1 MPLGVEVGLGP
12 GHIWLDGDAAPPP
25 PNAAHPQLLACVCS
39 GLTAGWIKMPL
50 GTEIGLSLGDVV
62 WDKDPAPLP

>member
-12 GHIWLDGDAAPPP
+12 GHIWLDGDAAPPK
-25 PNAAHPQLLACVCS
+25 NGAHPQFWARVYS

-50 GTEIGLSLGDVV
+50 GTEIGLSLGDVL
-62 WDKDPAPLP
+62 DEDPAFLP